1 MIIIWLMENDQPS
14 SVSERFKHPMSVLQP
29 FWLFSSSFM
38 TYFQLL
44 PDMISLLRQSW
55 VTLCIF
61 YIMHLPVRL
70 HHHHPQDQEQS
81 HSTLKSDQA
90 SCNTINISLFW
101 KEDCVMNVQMGKS
114 VSVTSLAGNLHDCDK
129 YFEPGQDL
137 RDIGTGRSRRSQK
150 STSGIFCQ
158 LLATFFPVSRVWMM

>member
-14 SVSERFKHPMSVLQP
+14 SVSERFKHPLSVLQQ

-44 PDMISLLRQSW
+44 PDMISLLRQFW

-90 SCNTINISLFW
+90 SCNAINISLFW
-101 KEDCVMNVQMGKS
+101 KEDCVMNVQIEKF

-129 YFEPGQDL
+129 YLEPGQDL
-137 RDIGTGRSRRSQK
+137 QNIGPSNRSRRTKKKHFLQILS
-150 STSGIFCQ
+150 S
-158 LLATFFPVSRVWMM
+158 